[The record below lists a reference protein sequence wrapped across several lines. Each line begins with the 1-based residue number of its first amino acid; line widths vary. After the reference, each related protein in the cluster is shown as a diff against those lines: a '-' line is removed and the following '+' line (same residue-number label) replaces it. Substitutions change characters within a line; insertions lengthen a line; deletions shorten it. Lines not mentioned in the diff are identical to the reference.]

1 MCTGGTITK
10 QKLVLNEIFSLTEK
24 CVTSDLRLYIK
35 TPQQNKNCNKKTAF
49 LYLDVVLMML
59 KASF

>member
-1 MCTGGTITK
+1 MI
-10 QKLVLNEIFSLTEK
+10 
-24 CVTSDLRLYIK
+24 SDYIK

-49 LYLDVVLMML
+49 LCLYFDVVLMML